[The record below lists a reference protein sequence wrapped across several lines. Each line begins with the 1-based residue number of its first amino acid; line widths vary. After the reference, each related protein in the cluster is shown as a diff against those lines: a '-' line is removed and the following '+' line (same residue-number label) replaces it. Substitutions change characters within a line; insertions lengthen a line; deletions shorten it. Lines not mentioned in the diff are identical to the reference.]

1 MARQQK
7 AAEEIRRQRERLEVL
22 HQVNL
27 SVTSTIDKAE
37 ILASFLEM
45 ALMYLPYAAAI
56 VRLKSTGADV
66 PETVAARGLK
76 TKALDAVKKSLDF
89 TDRVVAEQ
97 RPVQVRNVFTDRQVQ
112 NLDLLEGEGLVT
124 SLGVPLVANNKALGC
139 LVFLTREEHE
149 FNEEEIDFLSTLA
162 GQAAIAIHH
171 SELYDRSQ
179 QQAEELIDAHK
190 IKDEFL
196 KVVSTQLKTPLNVI
210 TGYSDMFL
218 QGLLG
223 EMTAIQEKAIETV
236 ARQSKELHGLINT
249 VLQVSSM
256 EAETLQ
262 VDLHEVNLWEFL
274 SELRAFYDYPFAK
287 DVKLVWNYP
296 ADLPSVQGDR
306 AKLKRILENLIGNAL
321 KFTEHGTV
329 TVLVRY
335 LADKKVLEFRI
346 SDTGVGIPREQIS
359 TIFEKFRQ
367 VSAHTGMEHGGV
379 GLGLYIVK
387 KYLDLL
393 GGTIQVESRAGAGS
407 TFVLRIPAPL
417 HSSSTAHEQLLLPTA
432 GETFG
437 ADSR

>member
-45 ALMYLPYAAAI
+45 ALMYLSYAAAI
-56 VRLKSTGADV
+56 VRFKSTGADV

-112 NLDLLEGEGLVT
+112 NLDLFESEGLVS

-179 QQAEELIDAHK
+179 QQAPKNCMD
-190 IKDEFL
+190 
-196 KVVSTQLKTPLNVI
+196 
-210 TGYSDMFL
+210 
-218 QGLLG
+218 
-223 EMTAIQEKAIETV
+223 
-236 ARQSKELHGLINT
+236 
-249 VLQVSSM
+249 
-256 EAETLQ
+256 
-262 VDLHEVNLWEFL
+262 
-274 SELRAFYDYPFAK
+274 
-287 DVKLVWNYP
+287 
-296 ADLPSVQGDR
+296 
-306 AKLKRILENLIGNAL
+306 
-321 KFTEHGTV
+321 
-329 TVLVRY
+329 
-335 LADKKVLEFRI
+335 
-346 SDTGVGIPREQIS
+346 
-359 TIFEKFRQ
+359 
-367 VSAHTGMEHGGV
+367 
-379 GLGLYIVK
+379 
-387 KYLDLL
+387 
-393 GGTIQVESRAGAGS
+393 
-407 TFVLRIPAPL
+407 
-417 HSSSTAHEQLLLPTA
+417 
-432 GETFG
+432 
-437 ADSR
+437 